1 MIYLVISIAHL
12 EPVLDVTDL
21 LDRAANYSPGPVT
34 IDLADKLP
42 IRIQSLL
49 DRRISKENSKISIHT
64 FTTSALS
71 SSSPR
76 NSARKPEAAEAATI
90 TNNAL
95 QFVQNLHMAYPYFSN
110 NQRKQLIWHNLRT
123 PFYYAP
129 IQKTQAEEFGWVR
142 FYAPAVLALSNLE
155 KFFAEISFAN
165 TLGILTQRKADSTA
179 LAEALFR
186 TAFPADQAVIGKDG
200 IALLRG
206 KQLFARLH
214 DYRKYYPD
222 NVPEFWPLVGI
233 DGKRTAL
240 LDKEQTAQGSAY
252 DLHLLHTQNRAFIN
266 NDSAPVEPKHFETDD
281 LIENH
286 FRDAVDQVKTGKTS
300 SKHKPIYDWRGH
312 INRSLAKFNEL
323 AYDGFSTSIHVD
335 PEWTKFSKIRQDYL
349 VNLRSIEKLREI
361 GHIQGNETIEDAA
374 FVIKSR
380 LQYFNGRYVQHLDAD
395 DYNDEQ
401 FLAIIAEYATTQWQI
416 ANFNSEDP
424 DAEPTHEQLQEEVN
438 KLNVRKRE
446 LALQRY
452 VFEKYATDEDKARQ
466 LFDTT
471 YGGRLWRE
479 FHFCSLSTPIDL
491 TPTDAAV
498 ELSVFRNFNT
508 KVLSQQEELRIISR
522 CEIYALSNKGVLLP
536 RIQLERL
543 IQSDCKTNTGKS
555 TLDQLA
561 EALDQITSA
570 LTGGRYATLTDLHQA
585 DHFQHEARVWGI
597 AIRSLIIH
605 PDFED
610 DQTLHTAP
618 PGAPPGSGGP
628 AHQDDPEDRMGGA
641 KPAKYGQYGVWDPNR
656 PPQALDEPTHEKSQ
670 SVDLSSTGNNKYL
683 EYKAMH
689 KRFTPTDLPPQGAIL
704 SDADAYDLLY
714 LAHVDKKI
722 PVSMLGEMW
731 KATYTAEGYPHR
743 HRKQLGMPA
752 IVWSPRLQRYT
763 YPCIYGAYTLY
774 GEGHFR
780 KLFGG
785 RQDILDDVSDSSG
798 VREWQRPGAN
808 PTSDPPMQQSYSK
821 AKAAEAKFIMSDGS
835 MEVDLNVII
844 WPTYFD
850 HQRTSKAWIEHLAA
864 IGTNLPPVPA
874 QLFKQYQA
882 NKDNLKYYERLRL
895 HEEQDG
901 EDMDDSDYETEE
913 AYPNA
918 IHRSYFPARVENI
931 GRVHAIST
939 VAPMPSPMGP
949 PPIRSVE
956 DATTG
961 QVKGKPRGLNA
972 DGSTNTGFQHV
983 RVTNSSIAANHSVGG
998 NMSGVPPFG
1007 MKGPEMQT
1015 KPGVRKPSG
1024 GLGLLGHYGAAQ
1036 NMFQRPGQNLIGQN
1050 QQASSQSSP
1059 SPNLAPRKLFSFSP
1073 TTTPSPQQ
1081 QPTFGQSVSFGTN
1094 LNAATPFSGF
1104 GQQSTPFS
1112 GFGQTT
1118 TSPQPMVPG
1127 VDAARQ
1133 AEGQAMDL
1141 MHLTQISALQLENMS
1156 YQQFLAAHA
1165 RTSEINIL
1173 ADWTRRLTAERD
1185 LNEGNMHALW
1195 QSACTARGYGMR
1207 AGDAITGAVYAGA
1220 PINLSNLQG
1229 LSAEQIQGI
1238 SSASVNDYDDGLRN
1252 DWQAEVARHLNIED
1266 FEADFNTLPS
1276 TRYTNVSNRTRNPA
1290 ASDDELSA
1298 LDTHLIRTF
1307 NDQTPPTSF
1316 DRRHLIAQAYPEYWR
1331 GIERPAGNNNLAHG
1345 TIFSAPP
1352 HVAPPPPHVSP
1363 NLTERSSSLKRKAAN
1378 ANVPDD
1384 EDQADDEDL
1393 DDDDDSLPEAIP
1405 ARKAKPKTTTP
1416 KATTPGGSTERKKA
1430 TPRKS
1435 SRLKKQDLGSPITPG
1450 PVRLD
1455 SEAPRPPPPAGKK
1468 KDGKTGN
1475 AKTGN
1480 GKTANKKAKPRGNE
1494 EVDL

>member
-1 MIYLVISIAHL
+1 
-12 EPVLDVTDL
+12 
-21 LDRAANYSPGPVT
+21 
-34 IDLADKLP
+34 
-42 IRIQSLL
+42 
-49 DRRISKENSKISIHT
+49 
-64 FTTSALS
+64 
-71 SSSPR
+71 
-76 NSARKPEAAEAATI
+76 
-90 TNNAL
+90 
-95 QFVQNLHMAYPYFSN
+95 MAYPYFSN

-155 KFFAEISFAN
+155 KYFAEISFAS

-206 KQLFARLH
+206 KQVFARLH

-252 DLHLLHTQNRAFIN
+252 DLHLIHTQNRAFIN
-266 NDSAPVEPKHFETDD
+266 NDSAPVEPNHFETDD

-312 INRSLAKFNEL
+312 INRSLAKFDEL

-335 PEWTKFSKIRQDYL
+335 PDWTKFSKIRQDYL
-349 VNLRSIEKLREI
+349 VNLRSIEQLREI
-361 GHIQGNETIEDAA
+361 GFIQGNETVEDAA

-395 DYNDEQ
+395 DYLNDEQ
-401 FLAIIAEYATTQWQI
+401 FLAIITEYATTQWQVT
-416 ANFNSEDP
+416 NHNSEDSN
-424 DAEPTHEQLQEEVN
+424 AEPTHEQLQEAVN

-452 VFEKYATDEDKARQ
+452 VFEKYATNEDKARQ
-466 LFDTT
+466 LFDTIS
-471 YGGRLWRE
+471 GGRLRRE

-508 KVLSQQEELRIISR
+508 KVLPQQEELRIISR
-522 CEIYALSNKGVLLP
+522 CEVYALDNKGILLP

-543 IQSDCKTNTGKS
+543 IQADCKTNTGRS

-597 AIRSLIIH
+597 AIRSLIVH

-610 DQTLHTAP
+610 DQTVHTAP

-628 AHQDDPEDRMGGA
+628 THQNEDDMGGA
-641 KPAKYGQYGVWDPNR
+641 KPAKYGQYGEWDENKPRETLN
-656 PPQALDEPTHEKSQ
+656 EPTHEKSQ
-670 SVDLSSTGNNKYL
+670 AVDLSSTGNDTFL

-689 KRFTPTDLPPQGAIL
+689 KRFTPKDLPPQGAIL

-722 PVSMLGEMW
+722 PSSLLGEMW
-731 KATYTAEGYPHR
+731 KATFTAEGYPYR

-752 IVWSPRLQRYT
+752 IVWSPRLGRYT
-763 YPCIYGAYTLY
+763 YPCIYGSYTLY
-774 GEGHFR
+774 GGGHFL
-780 KLFGG
+780 KLFGS
-785 RQDILDDVSDSSG
+785 RQDVLDDVSDNAG

-821 AKAAEAKFIMSDGS
+821 AKTAGAKFIQSDGS
-835 MEVDLNVII
+835 MDVDLNVIL
-844 WPTYFD
+844 WPTHFD

-864 IGTNLPPVPA
+864 IGPNLPPVPA
-874 QLFKQYQA
+874 RLFTQ
-882 NKDNLKYYERLRL
+882 RSRL
-895 HEEQDG
+895 HEAQDD
-901 EDMDDSDYETEE
+901 EDMGDSDYETES
-913 AYPNA
+913 AYPSA
-918 IHRSYFPARVENI
+918 IHRSYFPIRAEDI
-931 GRVHAIST
+931 GKVHATS
-939 VAPMPSPMGP
+939 VKPPRSMGP
-949 PPIRSVE
+949 PATRSVE

-961 QVKGKPRGLNA
+961 QRMGKPRGLNS
-972 DGSTNTGFQHV
+972 DGSTNTGFKGL
-983 RVTNSSIAANHSVGG
+983 RVTNSTIAANHSVGG
-998 NMSGVPPFG
+998 NIAGVPLFG
-1007 MKGPEMQT
+1007 STPEMQT
-1015 KPGVRKPSG
+1015 AAGVRKTSG
-1024 GLGLLGHYGAAQ
+1024 GLGLFGHQGATQ
-1036 NMFQRPGQNLIGQN
+1036 GLFQPPGQNLRGQQARSQSANPFGQRSPGQNTMKLFGQQLGQDASQLSPSSTPAPKKLFNFSAPTSPSAQQQSPFRQNAQQSPFGENVAFGGLGQN
-1050 QQASSQSSP
+1050 Q
-1059 SPNLAPRKLFSFSP
+1059 
-1073 TTTPSPQQ
+1073 
-1081 QPTFGQSVSFGTN
+1081 SV
-1094 LNAATPFSGF
+1094 
-1104 GQQSTPFS
+1104 
-1112 GFGQTT
+1112 
-1118 TSPQPMVPG
+1118 PQPMVPG

-1141 MHLTQISALQLENMS
+1141 VHLSQMTARALENMS

-1165 RTSEINIL
+1165 RTSEINML
-1173 ADWTRRLTAERD
+1173 ADWSRRLKAERD

-1195 QSACTARGYGMR
+1195 QTGMAARNYGRR
-1207 AGDAITGAVYAGA
+1207 AGEAIAGAVYAGA
-1220 PINLSNLQG
+1220 PVNLRNLQG
-1229 LSAEQIQGI
+1229 LTATQIQGI
-1238 SSASVNDYDDGLRN
+1238 SSASINDYNDDLRD
-1252 DWQAEVARHLNIED
+1252 DWLASVALQSHELQGEYD
-1266 FEADFNTLPS
+1266 TLPA
-1276 TRYTNVSNRTRNPA
+1276 TVYTNVSNRTRNPA
-1290 ASDDELSA
+1290 ATDEELNR
-1298 LDTHLIRTF
+1298 LDGHLINMF
-1307 NDQTPPTSF
+1307 DDQTRPTSY
-1316 DRRHLIAQAYPEYWR
+1316 DRGHLLAQAYPAYWR
-1331 GIERPAGNNNLAHG
+1331 GVPQPGGNNDLAHG
-1345 TIFSAPP
+1345 VTYS
-1352 HVAPPPPHVSP
+1352 VPHVSP
-1363 NLTERSSSLKRKAAN
+1363 LVSPKTDRSSSLKRKARESD
-1378 ANVPDD
+1378 V
-1384 EDQADDEDL
+1384 L
-1393 DDDDDSLPEAIP
+1393 DDDDDEDDDTDITDAIP
-1405 ARKAKPKTTTP
+1405 AKTTKRKPKTATGGTTS
-1416 KATTPGGSTERKKA
+1416 PGGTRKKA

-1435 SRLKKQDLGSPITPG
+1435 GRLNKPQDLGPLITPG
-1450 PVRLD
+1450 PVRID
-1455 SEAPRPPPPAGKK
+1455 SEAPAQPPPPRPNKRKNGKK
-1468 KDGKTGN
+1468 GKDKGKGN
-1475 AKTGN
+1475 A
-1480 GKTANKKAKPRGNE
+1480 